1 MIAAGRTAAAA
12 GLLGLLSIVAGCG
25 PRMDFGSNVLWV
37 SLFEGGN
44 FDEWTSTPR
53 QLGRRV
59 PESSQH
65 DQGVDRLRA
74 PWPLC
79 RRARHRGGPRRCPA
93 EQRARARTDGLPP
106 EAYYSAWYYLP
117 QTITVGTFWILFKF
131 RLRTDAA
138 DPASDDEFFDLG
150 LVNAADGSLTL
161 SIYDHRS
168 GMNLPIVTPAPVVPV
183 SVWFQIEAYYRNAQD
198 DTGRLMVWLDG
209 RQVTELNGPMAPTP
223 WVEWDVVNVGENL
236 TPPAAVVA
244 IDDCAISFSRVGPTG
259 VISE

>member
-1 MIAAGRTAAAA
+1 
-12 GLLGLLSIVAGCG
+12 
-25 PRMDFGSNVLWV
+25 MDFGSNVLWV

-44 FDEWTSTPR
+44 FDEWNSVGGNAAAYPGPGDTITVSTAYAHH
-53 QLGRRV
+53 GRHAAELAITAG
-59 PESSQH
+59 PDGTQ
-65 DQGVDRLRA
+65 QNTGLRLIK
-74 PWPLC
+74 
-79 RRARHRGGPRRCPA
+79 
-93 EQRARARTDGLPP
+93 DLPT

-117 QTITVGTFWILFKF
+117 HTITVGSFWILFKF

-198 DTGRLMVWLDG
+198 DTGRFTVWVDG
-209 RQVTELNGPMAPTP
+209 RQIAEQNGPMAPTP
-223 WVEWDVVNVGENL
+223 WVEWDVVNVGANL
-236 TPPAAVVA
+236 MPPAAVVA

>member
-1 MIAAGRTAAAA
+1 MIAVGRTAAAA

-25 PRMDFGSNVLWV
+25 PRMDFGSSVWWV

-44 FDEWTSTPR
+44 FEEWTSVGGNASAYPSPANTITVSTAYAHH
-53 QLGRRV
+53 GRYAAELAITAG
-59 PESSQH
+59 PDGTQ
-65 DQGVDRLRA
+65 QNTGVRLIN
-74 PWPLC
+74 
-79 RRARHRGGPRRCPA
+79 
-93 EQRARARTDGLPP
+93 ELPT

-117 QTITVGTFWILFKF
+117 QTISVGTFWLLFKV

-161 SIYDHRS
+161 SFYDHRS

-198 DTGRLMVWLDG
+198 DTGRLTVWLDG
-209 RQVTELNGPMAPTP
+209 RQVAELNGPMAPTP